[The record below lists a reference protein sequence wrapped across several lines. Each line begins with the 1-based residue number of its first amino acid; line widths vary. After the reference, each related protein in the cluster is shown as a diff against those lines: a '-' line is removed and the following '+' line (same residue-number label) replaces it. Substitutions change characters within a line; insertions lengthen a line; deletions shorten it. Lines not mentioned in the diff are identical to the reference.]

1 MPITSSVIGPS
12 SSIKGRIYG
21 ENFFGD
27 GSDGAVVISTNTS
40 LTVLNKNG
48 SYDGDMVVRQYKS
61 LTINAGVTLTTDQP
75 CRGLFIF
82 VRGDC
87 TINGTLSMTARG
99 ASANPA
105 NAGASDSLA
114 VPAAGI
120 QLGVFQRGSTDTL
133 TMNGATFA
141 GCGNAIKTVI
151 ARAADGAANSYKVY
165 TISRTGAS
173 GGAAIASAS
182 GSIAGNAGSNGTAGQ
197 SGGGGTGSRTTG
209 GMFSGVGKGG
219 NGTCFSGGSG
229 SGGSAHAGGPTQ
241 GSNPSQAGSDTGGA
255 GGFGTSYYGSVTG
268 NGHTAGGGAG
278 NPGGSKSSVGGPFTT
293 TTEYPNTPVGNT
305 VAGQSDGS
313 SGTGGLI
320 FLIVGGNLTIG
331 ASGSIQANGSK
342 GGDTGTTALG
352 AGDSSGGGG
361 SGGGNVVVLYKGS
374 YSNSGSI
381 TATGGAGGAVLSS
394 SGSAGAVGGNGS
406 TQVAKIS

>member
-1 MPITSSVIGPS
+1 MPFTAKVIGNSGPL
-12 SSIKGRIYG
+12 KNRTYG
-21 ENFFGD
+21 ENYYGD
-27 GSDGAVVISTNTS
+27 GSDGSVTISSNTS

-48 SYDGDMVVRQYKS
+48 IYDGDMVVRQYRS
-61 LTINAGVTLTTDQP
+61 LTINSGVTLTTDQP

-82 VRGDC
+82 VQGDC

-99 ASANPA
+99 AAANPTV
-105 NAGASDSLA
+105 AGSSDSSA

-133 TMNGATFA
+133 TMNGSTFA
-141 GCGNAIKTVI
+141 GCGNTIKNLI
-151 ARAADGAANSYKVY
+151 ARAADGAGSSFKVY

-173 GGAAIASAS
+173 GGAAIPSAS
-182 GSIAGNAGSNGTAGQ
+182 GSIAGNTGSNGTAGQ

-219 NGTCFSGGSG
+219 NGTCFSGGPG
-229 SGGSAHAGGPTQ
+229 SGGSSHAGGPTT
-241 GSNPSQAGSDTGGA
+241 GANPSQAGNDNGGA
-255 GGFGTSYYGSVTG
+255 GGFGTSYYGTVSG

-278 NPGGSKSSVGGPFTT
+278 NPGGSRSSVGGPFTT
-293 TTEYPNTPVGNT
+293 TIEYPNTPVGNT
-305 VAGQSDGS
+305 IAGQSDGS

-331 ASGSIQANGSK
+331 ATGSIQANGSK

-374 YSNSGSI
+374 LTNSGSI
-381 TATGGAGGAVLSS
+381 TANGGLGGSVLAS
-394 SGSAGAVGGNGS
+394 SGLAGAAGGNGS
-406 TQVAKIS
+406 TQIAKIS